1 MAKIWYVW
9 FRNTRSGT
17 STSLTTLITW
27 VMNIN
32 RFRTEIKWGLIFSI
46 VMMLWMVFER
56 TMGWHDEKI
65 ELHPT
70 YTNLFAIVAVIVYV
84 LALRDK
90 KAKDFGGEMTWV
102 QGFVFGLLVS
112 LVVAILTPL
121 SQWITHTLI
130 SPDYFENAINYG
142 VEHGLTTVEE
152 AEAHFNL
159 QSYIMVSTIFALIT
173 GAVTSAVVSFFMT
186 VVPRWFRK

>member
-1 MAKIWYVW
+1 
-9 FRNTRSGT
+9 
-17 STSLTTLITW
+17 
-27 VMNIN
+27 MNIN